1 LLAETAEGIS
11 ERQDALPLAVHT
23 ILTEAWRIHMA
34 EEGVETH
41 ELKESLDEAAEG
53 GEGKGPQ
60 WIMLLSLS
68 TAVIAVLAAIGSLL
82 SGSYANDAIVQK
94 NDAILHQSKADD
106 AWGYYQAKSIKA
118 ALFAVQQ
125 DPKWQADSARERRES
140 EETQKRAQ
148 EEEKLVTERDEMSER
163 SLHVHHQFAKSVTI
177 FQVAIALAAI
187 AALTRRKPMW
197 WVSLGMGALGVV
209 FFALGLLPSH

>member
-1 LLAETAEGIS
+1 
-11 ERQDALPLAVHT
+11 
-23 ILTEAWRIHMA
+23 MA
-34 EEGVETH
+34 EEGVETQ
-41 ELKESLDEAAEG
+41 ELKERLDEAAEG

-60 WIMLLSLS
+60 WVMWLSLS

-118 ALFAVQQ
+118 VFYSIQP
-125 DPKWQADSARERRES
+125 DPKWQAESARERREG

-187 AALTRRKPMW
+187 AALTRRQPMW

-209 FFALGLLPSH
+209 FFALGLLPH